1 MKTNANLQNKD
12 EINGISLMNIHTLP
26 KFKEYRKWN
35 DMYRVVKNGDVS
47 GGHCFMNYYT
57 LSEANNHN
65 SIGYTKQSGEN
76 VINIYEIYDTGLQ
89 YGVDIDVIIHASKLF
104 SICQYG
110 IQ

>member
-47 GGHCFMNYYT
+47 GGHCFMNT
-57 LSEANNHN
+57 
-65 SIGYTKQSGEN
+65 
-76 VINIYEIYDTGLQ
+76 
-89 YGVDIDVIIHASKLF
+89 
-104 SICQYG
+104 
-110 IQ
+110 